1 MPISYTVKQG
11 DTLNDIA
18 SSYGYK
24 NYKDAGVSSVSSG
37 NFDLIRPGEVVN
49 LGNASK
55 TLVEPNVYKV
65 GNVYQ
70 DSTGKTI
77 NYTPVMQ
84 STTQQDTKDE
94 ETSAKIDGLTGTKP
108 NTPNGT
114 PTGTPAGTTTVGADG
129 KPVAPTYKT
138 PDGQSDVS
146 EKPVAGS
153 RAYSTP
159 VTGLKEGEKAGY
171 GADGRRYI
179 IGKDGTTRNDPF
191 ADQEYEINRESI
203 ERTNKNTAILDA
215 IQLRADE
222 AHSALINS
230 IKTKSAYNR
239 QLMEETNKRYLA
251 LKQNEGFSGGQA
263 RYMSDINNGIL
274 QDNEQKGIE
283 RLNAID
289 VAEQVAIAEA
299 TAAKT
304 DKDFERAYKKL
315 NEVDTLQKEKRTA
328 IQDVM
333 KATTEFNKALEEQ
346 SKALKEAEKLQFDQ
360 GTKILTTS
368 APALLAGYDQLK
380 TTELK
385 EAFLVNYA
393 KRLGIKPEMVLGAI
407 EDQRVESDKV
417 GREKVKADAE
427 LQQTYAQ
434 TRASDRSNRS
444 TGTTDT
450 TGNVD
455 DFGGE
460 DIMTPEE
467 QKKVQKKQDFFGK
480 VDKLIAQNAR
490 EQDGTPTVSEDNYL
504 TYAAFKNI
512 LRVGILAGAT
522 REEII
527 TRFKSRLN
535 LSTTFNRAE
544 EYGLTKEEYTKLKKE
559 NK

>member
-159 VTGLKEGEKAGY
+159 VTGLEEGEKAGY

-333 KATTEFNKALEEQ
+333 KATNEFNKALEEQ
-346 SKALKEAEKLQFDQ
+346 AKAVADAKKAQTEQ
-360 GTKILTTS
+360 GYKTLETA
-368 APALLAGYDQLK
+368 APTLLAGFDQLK
-380 TTELK
+380 TPELQQT
-385 EAFLVNYA
+385 FLVNYA
-393 KRLGIKPEMVLGAI
+393 KRLGIKPEEVSGVI
-407 EDQRVESDKV
+407 EAYRSK
-417 GREKVKADAE
+417 KVKADAE

-434 TRASDRSNRS
+434 TRASDRSNQPKPK
-444 TGTTDT
+444 TNTNTDT

>member
-11 DTLNDIA
+11 DTLNKIA

-24 NYKDAGVSSVSSG
+24 DYKDAGVSSVSSG
-37 NFDLIRPGEVVN
+37 NFDLIRPGEIIN
-49 LGNASK
+49 LGNANK

-65 GNVYQ
+65 GNIYQ
-70 DSTGKTI
+70 DGTGKNI
-77 NYTPVMQ
+77 NYSPIMQ
-84 STTQQDTKDE
+84 STTQQDTKDQT
-94 ETSAKIDGLTGTKP
+94 TSAKIDSLTGTKP
-108 NTPNGT
+108 NATTGTATGT
-114 PTGTPAGTTTVGADG
+114 PTGTTTVGADG

-138 PDGQSDVS
+138 PDGKSDVT
-146 EKPVAGS
+146 ETPVAGS

-159 VTGLKEGEKAGY
+159 LTGLKEGEKAGY
-171 GADGRRYI
+171 SADGRRYI
-179 IGKDGTTRNDPF
+179 IGKDGVTRNDPF

-263 RYMSDINNGIL
+263 RYMSDINNGVL

-304 DKDFERAYKKL
+304 DKDFERAYKKM
-315 NEVDTLQKEKRTA
+315 NEVELLQKEKRTA

-333 KATTEFNKALEEQ
+333 KATATLNKALEEQ
-346 SKALKEAEKLQFDQ
+346 AKEIKDAEKAQFER

-380 TTELK
+380 TEELK
-385 EAFLVNYA
+385 QTFLVNYA
-393 KRLGIKPEMVLGAI
+393 KRLGVQPEMVLGAI
-407 EDQRVESDKV
+407 EDQRTQGTKSE
-417 GREKVKADAE
+417 AE
-427 LQQTYAQ
+427 LERIKAQ
-434 TRASDRSNRS
+434 TGASERSNRPKAK
-444 TGTTDT
+444 GGTDT
-450 TGNVD
+450 TVD
-455 DFGGE
+455 DFGNE
-460 DIMTPEE
+460 VVMTPEE
-467 QKKVQKKQDFFGK
+467 QKRVTKTQDFFAK
-480 VDKLIAQNAR
+480 VDKLIAENVR
-490 EQDGTPTVSEDNYL
+490 EEDGTPTVSEDNYL

-512 LRVGILAGAT
+512 LRVGAKAGAT

-527 TRFKSRLN
+527 NRYQNRLN
-535 LSTTFNRAE
+535 LSTLFNRAE
-544 EYGLTKEEYTKLKKE
+544 EYGLTKQEYTKLKNA